1 MNYSGSSPTLSAT
14 FERSASIDPTKH
26 VSYAP
31 EPTAPTISSV
41 LNGHSEPQL
50 TATSQHWVSPVQS
63 DVRPIMK
70 SANQISDRG
79 LSSTSFSGKAPG
91 LSGAGH
97 NIMSANEVTSKV
109 ASEAKAPTMTGVAER
124 DRSNKGESDEA
135 EEDHDNEQKLVGVSM
150 VGKKFKPVNPEAFY
164 VEDDDDEY

>member
-1 MNYSGSSPTLSAT
+1 
-14 FERSASIDPTKH
+14 
-26 VSYAP
+26 
-31 EPTAPTISSV
+31 
-41 LNGHSEPQL
+41 
-50 TATSQHWVSPVQS
+50 
-63 DVRPIMK
+63 MK
-70 SANQISDRG
+70 STNQISDRG

-91 LSGAGH
+91 LSGAGR

-109 ASEAKAPTMTGVAER
+109 ASEAKAPTMTGVAQR

-135 EEDHDNEQKLVGVSM
+135 EEDNDTEQELVGVSM

>member
-1 MNYSGSSPTLSAT
+1 MNYIGYSPAPSAT

-26 VSYAP
+26 VSYAT

-50 TATSQHWVSPVQS
+50 TATSQHWAPPVQS
-63 DVRPIMK
+63 DVRPIMN
-70 SANQISDRG
+70 STNQIRDRG
-79 LSSTSFSGKAPG
+79 LSSTSSSGQAPG
-91 LSGAGH
+91 LSGAVH

-109 ASEAKAPTMTGVAER
+109 SSEAKAPTMTGVAER

-135 EEDHDNEQKLVGVSM
+135 EQDNDNEQELVGVSM
-150 VGKKFKPVNPEAFY
+150 VGKKFKPVNPEAY
-164 VEDDDDEY
+164 DVEDDDEY